1 MADQLSTDQYNTSF
15 SVLMQNN
22 TFHKNPKILITDG
35 DKILNIL
42 TDLLVAPKDKER
54 FEQFIRPDNILERM
68 RCKKEVIS
76 CIYQDIQDRWYI
88 TYIVPAQ
95 YHENGDVRTVLI
107 ASRDI
112 DKHQKKEIAY
122 QEELKKTAEDAKLAN
137 AAKTTFLRRM
147 SHDIR
152 TPINGIRGIAY
163 RACTSDR
170 KSIARAADRTEPDHQ
185 CDTL

>member
-1 MADQLSTDQYNTSF
+1 MADQLSADQYNTSF

-22 TFHKNPKILITDG
+22 TFHKNPKIFITDG

-112 DKHQKKEIAY
+112 DKHQKNEPRY
-122 QEELKKTAEDAKLAN
+122 PYPDQWNSWNGNTCKT
-137 AAKTTFLRRM
+137 
-147 SHDIR
+147 S
-152 TPINGIRGIAY
+152 
-163 RACTSDR
+163 SW
-170 KSIARAADRTEPDHQ
+170 
-185 CDTL
+185 